1 MPYLKKLFSLKLL
14 NVRNPKNFF
23 FHCIHAWCKNIESYQ
38 KNRELSEFESCPHAF
53 ASTEYNPLLQ
63 ILSFGVIS
71 QKSEFF
77 VKNGLNKTLFFL
89 KVNIYNLK
97 LYLTRFYGSSY
108 AVLGR
113 KFGKAC

>member
-1 MPYLKKLFSLKLL
+1 MNTS
-14 NVRNPKNFF
+14 
-23 FHCIHAWCKNIESYQ
+23 
-38 KNRELSEFESCPHAF
+38 

-77 VKNGLNKTLFFL
+77 VKNGLNKSFYFL
-89 KVNIYNLK
+89 KMYLYIKNLK

-108 AVLGR
+108 AVFVGR
-113 KFGKAC
+113 KCGTC

>member
-1 MPYLKKLFSLKLL
+1 M
-14 NVRNPKNFF
+14 V
-23 FHCIHAWCKNIESYQ
+23 Q
-38 KNRELSEFESCPHAF
+38 KYRELSKFESCSHAF

-77 VKNGLNKTLFFL
+77 VKNGLNKTFYF
-89 KVNIYNLK
+89 LK

-108 AVLGR
+108 AVFVGR
-113 KFGKAC
+113 KFGETC